1 MVDTPE
7 EFDDLFAEF
16 EDDWED
22 VDGDLQ
28 GEMDV
33 EVVEATDASG
43 EVTGQQRSSQKHA
56 AAVAG
61 KSPLDPKSPTFPPE
75 PAHSAPAPV
84 APAAAE
90 AAAAQVSVFV

>member
-22 VDGDLQ
+22 VHGDLQ

-33 EVVEATDASG
+33 EVVEITDASG
-43 EVTGQQRSSQKHA
+43 EVSGLLQSIQNHANVVSGKNPIDPRNPTEEALPPPAVKVTRQRYRRA
-56 AAVAG
+56 
-61 KSPLDPKSPTFPPE
+61 
-75 PAHSAPAPV
+75 
-84 APAAAE
+84 
-90 AAAAQVSVFV
+90 